1 MKNRGVDKERGE
13 GKRMRAE
20 ERGRSVETGGGREQ
34 G

>member
-13 GKRMRAE
+13 GNSMRTE
-20 ERGRSVETGGGREQ
+20 ERGRGVETGGGEGQ